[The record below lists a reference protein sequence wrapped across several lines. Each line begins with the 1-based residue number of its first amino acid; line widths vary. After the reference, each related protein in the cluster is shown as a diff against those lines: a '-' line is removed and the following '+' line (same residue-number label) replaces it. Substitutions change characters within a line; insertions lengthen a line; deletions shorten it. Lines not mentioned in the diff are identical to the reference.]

1 MHIIVIAVGTSGDVH
16 PLLGLSRTFA
26 KAGHRVSFCTSP
38 AFAAVVERCGLRF
51 LPFGTKEEY
60 YAAVNNPAL
69 WNPRTSLKSL
79 WKAVAARIRPLFDLL
94 EAEAD
99 NDTIMAA
106 HPWAF
111 GARLL
116 QEKRGVPLVSVQI
129 SPSTFLSARKPPIH
143 KQFTLPLFLPYPV
156 RAALLWAFDRGVLDR
171 ICAPDINRLRRALGL
186 SPVKRIMGR
195 WMHSPQ
201 GVLGLFPDWFA
212 PPQTDWPPKVT
223 LTGFPLFDEADFRS
237 VGEELESFLAK
248 GPAPIVFTPG
258 STLVDGLSYYTAA
271 TKALNALNCRGIFL
285 ASERTRLPK
294 LTPNILVRPY
304 VPLSKLLP
312 RARALVH
319 HGGIG
324 TASQAFAAG
333 IPQLITPFA
342 HDQFDNAARVES
354 LGCGVQMRSH
364 ASGPAMQEVL
374 KQLLTDER
382 IQSNCTAF
390 RSSVVSGES
399 ACIKALSTIEIVAAE
414 SLDKNHIASSSKRPQ
429 GLAATGTYS

>member
-1 MHIIVIAVGTSGDVH
+1 MHIIVIAVGSSGDVY

-26 KAGHRVSFCTSP
+26 KCGHRVSFCTSP
-38 AFAAVVERCGLRF
+38 AFAELVERCGLRF

-60 YAAVNNPAL
+60 YAAINNPAL
-69 WNPRTSLKSL
+69 WNPRTSLKTL
-79 WKAVAARIRPLFDLL
+79 WKAVAVRIRPLFDLL

-116 QEKRGVPLVSVQI
+116 QEKEGVPLVSVQI

-143 KQFTLPLFLPYPV
+143 KQFTIPMFLPYPV
-156 RAALLWAFDRGVLDR
+156 RAGLLWAFDRGVLDQ
-171 ICAPDINRLRRALGL
+171 ICAPDINGLRSGLGL
-186 SPVKRIMGR
+186 PPVKRIMGR

-212 PPQTDWPPKVT
+212 PPQTDWPAKVT
-223 LTGFPLFDEADFRS
+223 LTGFPLFDNADSRKFDD
-237 VGEELESFLAK
+237 ELENFLAE
-248 GPAPIVFTPG
+248 GPAPVVFTPG
-258 STLVDGLSYYTAA
+258 STLVDGMSYYTAA
-271 TKALNALNCRGIFL
+271 AAALNALGCRGIFL
-285 ASERTRLPK
+285 ASQGTALPD
-294 LTPNILVRPY
+294 LTQNILVRSY

-312 RARALVH
+312 RARAIVH

-324 TASQAFAAG
+324 TASHAFAAG
-333 IPQLITPFA
+333 APQLITPFA

-354 LGCGVQMRSH
+354 LGCGVQLRSDV
-364 ASGPAMQEVL
+364 SGRVMQEGL
-374 KQLLTDER
+374 KQLLTNES

-390 RSSVVSGES
+390 RSKVISGES
-399 ACIKALSTIEIVAAE
+399 ACMNALSAIELAATASVGKSRVASISE
-414 SLDKNHIASSSKRPQ
+414 WRQ
-429 GLAATGTYS
+429 RLAATGTHN